1 MCAVQL
7 CRDRVQHFP
16 KVSFALSVE
25 YAERKS
31 RLSASATLFLGL
43 GSRHFYER
51 ENAEKLK
58 KKQQKY
64 VAIFFLYSGMFVAKT
79 FFSSQNNFWGKRAKA
94 YLFLSKVQDKLR
106 TFFPEQ
112 STFKIEAKKR
122 VQNPCDKIRQN
133 VIKLCLNNKLIKSRS
148 PRTEKNKL
156 YNELIRNCSSL
167 DRVQTVSSV
176 TF

>member
-1 MCAVQL
+1 MALLDRMKNLKMILFLGILGQCVVCTICAVQL

-79 FFSSQNNFWGKRAKA
+79 FFFSSQNNF
-94 YLFLSKVQDKLR
+94 
-106 TFFPEQ
+106 
-112 STFKIEAKKR
+112 
-122 VQNPCDKIRQN
+122 
-133 VIKLCLNNKLIKSRS
+133 
-148 PRTEKNKL
+148 
-156 YNELIRNCSSL
+156 
-167 DRVQTVSSV
+167 
-176 TF
+176 

>member
-1 MCAVQL
+1 M
-7 CRDRVQHFP
+7 QHFP

-51 ENAEKLK
+51 GNAEKLK

-79 FFSSQNNFWGKRAKA
+79 FFFQVKIISGEKKQ
-94 YLFLSKVQDKLR
+94 KL
-106 TFFPEQ
+106 TFFCP
-112 STFKIEAKKR
+112 R
-122 VQNPCDKIRQN
+122 
-133 VIKLCLNNKLIKSRS
+133 SRI
-148 PRTEKNKL
+148 N
-156 YNELIRNCSSL
+156 
-167 DRVQTVSSV
+167 
-176 TF
+176 